1 MERQTDALAGKA
13 GTAGADVEARNSFA
27 CSRRRKTALIQFQL
41 HCMHCMPSV
50 RLLSGH
56 CVAVVVDASERE
68 REREPSISAKY
79 VNSIKCAGEEKRSL
93 SHNAS

>member
-1 MERQTDALAGKA
+1 
-13 GTAGADVEARNSFA
+13 
-27 CSRRRKTALIQFQL
+27 
-41 HCMHCMPSV
+41 MPSV

-56 CVAVVVDASERE
+56 CVAVVVEPATEG
-68 REREPSISAKY
+68 EREPSISAKY